1 MYGINE
7 DNIEVNKTPR
17 FWFYKQNILKTKEKA
32 VISQIIS
39 DTLFTNNYRFTA
51 QERKLLISYLDGST
65 SIDDAFLNENNARI
79 KLIDKI
85 ILNNDIIN
93 QKYKSFLISSLK
105 GETIPEEELLTDV
118 ETEELIKQITISKN
132 ILGTT
137 LGKNEMKELTDEI
150 FDQLIEEF
158 NVLGQNSIEEK
169 IEKDRTYYEINNEII
184 LDPEDRAIYMNLA
197 RLIGYLKQVKNIE
210 IIFHYKNRRLNAE
223 FLQDTISDWNQNDP
237 ESTQYIAHRPIY
249 KTDKGQITWDDPW
262 FYNWLVAL
270 IELKLA
276 EAYAKIKELED
287 KIKALEN
294 EIAKLKEEIAKI
306 IDQNQ
311 NYYLQRL
318 RNLIVSQPSK
328 PILTETFMP
337 KLWICTDNHS
347 GYGVI
352 YWRDG
357 GENLEGKFDSSI
369 AVSWLPISTVWTPE
383 GIN

>member
-1 MYGINE
+1 M
-7 DNIEVNKTPR
+7 
-17 FWFYKQNILKTKEKA
+17 
-32 VISQIIS
+32 
-39 DTLFTNNYRFTA
+39 
-51 QERKLLISYLDGST
+51 LISYLDGST

-223 FLQDTISDWNQNDP
+223 FL
-237 ESTQYIAHRPIY
+237 
-249 KTDKGQITWDDPW
+249 
-262 FYNWLVAL
+262 
-270 IELKLA
+270 
-276 EAYAKIKELED
+276 
-287 KIKALEN
+287 
-294 EIAKLKEEIAKI
+294 
-306 IDQNQ
+306 
-311 NYYLQRL
+311 
-318 RNLIVSQPSK
+318 
-328 PILTETFMP
+328 
-337 KLWICTDNHS
+337 
-347 GYGVI
+347 
-352 YWRDG
+352 
-357 GENLEGKFDSSI
+357 
-369 AVSWLPISTVWTPE
+369 
-383 GIN
+383 